1 MTAAEIERKATKP
14 RSLAEM
20 LNVEFDPHAE
30 WLRNKR
36 EDAALTL
43 TALLSEAGIT
53 RADLSRQLS
62 WKPSR
67 VTCALS
73 GNENLTINTMAEI
86 IGATG
91 FDFDILVRP
100 RNSCRAFQPWE
111 QVSIGSE
118 LLELHAQLVN
128 TLDEAKENCHR
139 SKMVLSTAS
148 TISRALFRK
157 AAERKAAPAINQSFT
172 YEEDYAPIACAA

>member
-1 MTAAEIERKATKP
+1 MTTAEIERKATKR

-20 LNVEFDPHAE
+20 LSVGFDPHAE

-43 TALLSEAGIT
+43 TSLLNEAGMS
-53 RADLSRQLS
+53 RADLSRKLS

-73 GNENLTINTMAEI
+73 GNANLTINTMAEI

-100 RNSCRAFQPWE
+100 RSSCRAFQPWE
-111 QVSIGSE
+111 QVSISSE
-118 LLELHAQLVN
+118 LLELHAQLVD

-139 SKMVLSTAS
+139 SKIVLSTAS
-148 TISRALFRK
+148 SISRALFRK
-157 AAERKAAPAINQSFT
+157 AAELKAAPAISQSFT
-172 YEEDYAPIACAA
+172 YEEDYATVACAA